1 MDLLSPSS
9 ETDSNATV
17 DMRNSMVS
25 NGPDGGGMQDKSR
38 LLYYLKIDFDA
49 SNAWNAY
56 ESMDIYPKITF

>member
-49 SNAWNAY
+49 
-56 ESMDIYPKITF
+56 